1 MDTPF
6 IDTTLID
13 DITSLTRR
21 MRTVFDKIAKEK
33 GMTLARARILRLLKK
48 SGAGATQSALATEL
62 EIEGPTLVRL
72 LDNLEG
78 LGWIARQAVEGDRR
92 AKQIVLTDEGTR
104 QADEVDL
111 IARDFRGVLFRDI
124 DPADMA
130 VAVKVIRHISANM
143 EDEP

>member
-1 MDTPF
+1 MDTPL

-72 LDNLEG
+72 LDNLES

>member
-1 MDTPF
+1 MDS
-6 IDTTLID
+6 TLID

-21 MRTVFDKIAKEK
+21 MRTVFDNMVKER
-33 GMTLARARILRLLKK
+33 GLTLARARILRLLKK

-72 LDNLEG
+72 LDNLES

-92 AKQIVLTDEGTR
+92 AKQIVLTEEGRR

-111 IARDFRGVLFRDI
+111 IARDFRGTLFRDI
-124 DPADMA
+124 DPEDMA
-130 VAVKVIRHISANM
+130 TAIKVVRHISANM
-143 EDEP
+143 ENES